1 VTTEVHRTRTLLVTG
16 RGGSGRTTVAAAT
29 ALRAAASG
37 FRTLLVAAAD
47 PHRTLDDVLGVRLG
61 PAPTATPGG
70 GPYALRLDA
79 QAAYEDEA
87 ARLLAQ
93 AKPAFDLLGV
103 DPLEREELA
112 ALPGAAHLALLRAL
126 RHHTA
131 SGEWELV
138 VVDAPVVPELVA
150 ALALP
155 EELARYLDRLLPEER
170 QAARALRPLLAA
182 LAGVP
187 MPADWLFDARR
198 RAAAEL
204 AETGDAVHGAHV
216 SVRLVTEPG
225 PLAAA
230 ELRRARAAL
239 ALFGHRVDA
248 VVANRLLPE
257 SADPFLA
264 PLRAAQQQELAA
276 LRAEWDV
283 PVHAVPHL
291 GGDPHDRAA
300 LADLAAA
307 AYDQPVPEPGGPEL
321 PDAWAVEDRLAQDGV
336 LVWRLPL
343 PGAERADLDLVR
355 RGDEM
360 LVGVGAYRRTLT
372 LPSALRRCAVS
383 GAALRDGVLA
393 VRFTPDPDLWPRGAG
408 AEA

>member
-1 VTTEVHRTRTLLVTG
+1 
-16 RGGSGRTTVAAAT
+16 
-29 ALRAAASG
+29 
-37 FRTLLVAAAD
+37 
-47 PHRTLDDVLGVRLG
+47 
-61 PAPTATPGG
+61 
-70 GPYALRLDA
+70 
-79 QAAYEDEA
+79 
-87 ARLLAQ
+87 
-93 AKPAFDLLGV
+93 
-103 DPLEREELA
+103 
-112 ALPGAAHLALLRAL
+112 
-126 RHHTA
+126 
-131 SGEWELV
+131 
-138 VVDAPVVPELVA
+138 
-150 ALALP
+150 
-155 EELARYLDRLLPEER
+155 
-170 QAARALRPLLAA
+170 
-182 LAGVP
+182 
-187 MPADWLFDARR
+187 
-198 RAAAEL
+198 
-204 AETGDAVHGAHV
+204 
-216 SVRLVTEPG
+216 
-225 PLAAA
+225 
-230 ELRRARAAL
+230 
-239 ALFGHRVDA
+239 
-248 VVANRLLPE
+248 VANRLLPE